1 MFLISIISVI
11 LSSYLFAACIPQ
23 SREQKGG
30 TGFLYFLLISFSQI
44 VLSFEVLSLFKA
56 VSKTGFLTANA
67 VFLTASAVI
76 FIKCRIKCHC
86 GTANAGV
93 ERRTLK
99 EILNALKKDK
109 ALKFLSVCFILF
121 LIFQLIT
128 IFLFPVTFGDALAY
142 YISRGTAWI
151 QNGSINH
158 YLTSNTHELMMPVN
172 MDFLYTWLL
181 LFRKSEAGA
190 GIFAFIGYSGAVYVI
205 YNLLRELN
213 FSIKRCLWAVFAFSS
228 FSLVIAETMHPCA
241 DLTAGALISAS
252 VYLFIKAS
260 KYDDKTALYFS
271 ALSYALS
278 IGVKTTAL
286 ITAPSVFLIFCA
298 VSYIYKKNY
307 LLKFLLFFIFN
318 FAVFSSYNYILNF
331 LDFGSFTAPS
341 EEMLIHEFKGGI
353 KGYLAN
359 IIKYSFAFF
368 DMSGMPEILNFNDKI
383 QNLLNAVLNMSGLTI
398 FDGASKFFPVNFI
411 YNNQIGIFCSFFGLT
426 GLLIFL
432 PSLIYSIKRGF
443 KRIKSQTAV
452 IIGVLAFS
460 FILNLLIFSGVLVFA
475 SYNMKY
481 FLTFAVIAAPV
492 PVYSYPLKHRFYKR
506 FLCLIIFWMLVI
518 NTHHNAVTY
527 LFECI
532 RQWTVKIDTSL
543 PDENIDLYR
552 YFLKKQPSNA
562 ALILD
567 PAVYIPYYLE
577 KLRLYGWNIDLI
589 YAENIESINLKKY
602 DYIIAQKKNFA
613 AVRVLSF
620 EERLKHP
627 EKFAAKCTYYDNNFN
642 KVYNIEKKKM
652 LTKAVCEIPFEYFKQ
667 NGFIEDENIKS
678 SIITVLKRE

>member
-1 MFLISIISVI
+1 MFLISVISVI
-11 LSSYLFAACIPQ
+11 LSSYLTAACIPQ
-23 SREQKGG
+23 SREQKGK
-30 TGFLYFLLISFSQI
+30 TGFLYFLLISFAQI
-44 VLSFEVLSLFKA
+44 VLSFEVLSLLNSI
-56 VSKTGFLTANA
+56 SKNGFLICSI
-67 VFLTASAVI
+67 VFLITAAI
-76 FIKCRIKCHC
+76 IKRHC
-86 GTANAGV
+86 EPANAGAAIQ
-93 ERRTLK
+93 TMK
-99 EILNALKKDK
+99 EILNALKRDK
-109 ALKFLSVCFILF
+109 ALTFLSVCFILF

-205 YNLLRELN
+205 YNLLKELN

-241 DLTAGALISAS
+241 DLTAGALILGA

-271 ALSYALS
+271 ALSCALS

-286 ITAPSVFLIFCA
+286 IAAPSVFLIFCT
-298 VSYIYKKNY
+298 VSYIYKKNC
-307 LLKFLLFFIFN
+307 LLKFCLFFIFN
-318 FAVFSSYNYILNF
+318 FAVFSSYSYILNF
-331 LDFGSFTAPS
+331 LDFGSFASPS

-353 KGYLAN
+353 KGYFAN

-368 DMSGMPEILNFNDKI
+368 DMSGMPEFLNFNDKI
-383 QNLLNAVLNMSGLTI
+383 QSLLNAVLNMSGLTI
-398 FDGASKFFPVNFI
+398 LDGASKFFPVNFI
-411 YNNQIGIFCSFFGLT
+411 YNNQIGIFCSLFGLT

-443 KRIKSQTAV
+443 KRRKSQAAV

-492 PVYSYPLKHRFYKR
+492 PAYSYPLKHRFYKS
-506 FLCLIIFWMLVI
+506 FLCFLIFWMLVI
-518 NTHHNAVTY
+518 NTHQYAVSY

-532 RQWTVKIDTSL
+532 RQKTVKIDTSL
-543 PDENIDLYR
+543 PDEKIDLYR
-552 YFLKKQPSNA
+552 YFLKKQPSSA

-589 YAENIESINLKKY
+589 YAENIESINLEKY
-602 DYIIAQKKNFA
+602 DYIIAQKKAFA
-613 AVRVLSF
+613 AVRVLNF

-627 EKFAAKCTYYDNNFN
+627 EKFVSRCTYYDNNFN